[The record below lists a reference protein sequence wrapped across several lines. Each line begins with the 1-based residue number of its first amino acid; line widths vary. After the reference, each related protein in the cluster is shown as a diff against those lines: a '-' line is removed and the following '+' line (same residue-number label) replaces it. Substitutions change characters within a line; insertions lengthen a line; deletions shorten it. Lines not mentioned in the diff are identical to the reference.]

1 MLATLT
7 DNTPHRLTAR
17 IYVASDG
24 TQHVTRALEQSW
36 TDDELAA
43 VGLHRIHRESVPE
56 GHVETGRALIVED
69 GQVVS
74 RPTSEPRTVTAEDV
88 RAERDRRLALP
99 FEFEGA
105 IYDRDPISLQRIAGA
120 AQIAALAVA
129 SGAEPGDYYW
139 HGGEA
144 PFGWITV
151 DDDVTPMDAATVVEF
166 GKAAA
171 ARETALV
178 FAARALRRME
188 PIPADYADDK
198 WWP

>member
-1 MLATLT
+1 MQV
-7 DNTPHRLTAR
+7 
-17 IYVASDG
+17 Y
-24 TQHVTRALEQSW
+24 Q
-36 TDDELAA
+36 TDDRGFFLGVVKADPDPCVPDNWLIPAGCVTEPPPEFP
-43 VGLHRIHRESVPE
+43 VGLVPKWNGQE
-56 GHVETGRALIVED
+56 WVAAEPVVERD
-69 GQVVS
+69 
-74 RPTSEPRTVTAEDV
+74 PAEDLGEEIPEPTPEEAKRNAV
-88 RAERDRRLALP
+88 AAERQRRLAAD
-99 FEFEGA
+99 FEFGGKL
-105 IYDRDPISLQRIAGA
+105 YKRDPISLQRIAGA

>member
-1 MLATLT
+1 MLAYIE
-7 DNTPHRLTAR
+7 NGTPHRAGK
-17 IYVASDG
+17 IYQDADG
-24 TQHVTRALEQSW
+24 VQHVARALEQSW

-43 VGLHRIHRESVPE
+43 IGLHRIHRESVPE
-56 GHVETGRALIVED
+56 GHIETGRALIVED

-105 IYDRDPISLQRIAGA
+105 IYDRDRVSVQRIAGA

-129 SGAEPGDYYW
+129 SGAGPGDYHW